1 MEKRLF
7 LRASVLG
14 AASGAAVLPGL
25 ARARTESKTT
35 VGPTLL
41 TVSGMIGPGN
51 RGALDPALDQLMSK
65 QKVEFN
71 TAHAFDFSALTA
83 LPAVT
88 IRPTLE
94 YDNKTHTLQGP
105 LLSNVMKTCGVEI
118 TEKTIYLLRAIDGY
132 VAQISAA
139 DASKYRFIVATHL
152 DGHPMG
158 LGGLGPLWA
167 VYDAD
172 RFPEMAAK
180 PVNQRF
186 AACPWATYHIEVSH
200 R

>member
-1 MEKRLF
+1 MEKRQF

-88 IRPTLE
+88 IDPTLE
-94 YDNKTHTLQGP
+94 YDNDERARRQRTQRELRVRK
-105 LLSNVMKTCGVEI
+105 K
-118 TEKTIYLLRAIDGY
+118 EKGK
-132 VAQISAA
+132 VAQE
-139 DASKYRFIVATHL
+139 RLF
-152 DGHPMG
+152 
-158 LGGLGPLWA
+158 
-167 VYDAD
+167 YDAD
-172 RFPEMAAK
+172 R
-180 PVNQRF
+180 
-186 AACPWATYHIEVSH
+186 
-200 R
+200 